1 MKLDN
6 QNGLPPL
13 PEDLPTETVA
23 LLCNFL
29 LDLAEAIQARYCVP
43 LLAHLQREYER
54 EAIADARADELYPD
68 HVEEDEPPF

>member
-13 PEDLPTETVA
+13 PEDLPSETAA

-29 LDLAEAIQARYCVP
+29 IDLAEAIQTRYCLP
-43 LLAHLQREYER
+43 LLTQLQREYER

-68 HVEEDEPPF
+68 YLEENHPPF